1 VYCKAQIV
9 QTDNKCIVAGFRA
22 NYKSPGSGDRTL
34 LFQPDRANDLLT
46 VENRGAS
53 LNMNVEFINPFL
65 ASITNI
71 LATMATL
78 PVVRGKA
85 QVTRS
90 DTPPADVT
98 GVINMRSAQTSGT
111 LIISFP
117 QTVILDIAFRML
129 GEKFENVNADVID
142 LVGEITNMVCGQAK
156 QLLDEKGF
164 NFDMARPTVF
174 AGAQPIELI
183 AALPAI
189 VVPFACDKGEFY
201 VEICFADNV
210 A

>member
-1 VYCKAQIV
+1 MYRKTQIL
-9 QTDNKCIVAGFRA
+9 QTDKKCIVAGFQA
-22 NYKSPGSGDRTL
+22 NYKIPGIGDHAL
-34 LFQPDRANDLLT
+34 LFQPSHVNGLST
-46 VENRGAS
+46 VANRGAS
-53 LNMNVEFINPFL
+53 LSMNVEFINPFL

-98 GVINMRSAQTSGT
+98 GVINMRSARTSGT

-129 GEKFENVNADVID
+129 GEKFESVDADVID

-174 AGAQPIELI
+174 AGARPIELI

-201 VEICFADNV
+201 VEICFADN
-210 A
+210 AA